1 MKRLLTARQREVL
14 LLVANGNT
22 SEEIARWLWIST
34 DTVNS
39 VLAAAYRALGVH
51 SRAHAVA
58 IALRTGE
65 FGLGDITLPEP
76 QPTPSPSSGI
86 AVSRCHSEP

>member
-1 MKRLLTARQREVL
+1 MKRRLTARQREVL

-22 SEEIARWLWIST
+22 SEDIASWLWIST

-39 VLAAAYRALGVH
+39 ILAAAYRALGVH

-58 IALRTGE
+58 MALRVGE
-65 FGLGDITLPEP
+65 FGLGDIWLPEVDP
-76 QPTPSPSSGI
+76 ESKLPAS
-86 AVSRCHSEP
+86 